1 MSQLLILYVLKLN
14 ESNKHSIS
22 LHIFNASLPLRWMS
36 WIPLVAGSMG
46 AVVGGLI
53 SDILVKGRSPYMRI
67 WVLIISQV
75 SLYHVSG
82 FALLQKGASVI
93 GHFLSL

>member
-1 MSQLLILYVLKLN
+1 
-14 ESNKHSIS
+14 
-22 LHIFNASLPLRWMS
+22 MS

-75 SLYHVSG
+75 RVCHV
-82 FALLQKGASVI
+82 
-93 GHFLSL
+93 